1 MDSPNS
7 DNIYDVIA
15 YREKTIPSKK
25 LENFTFYHFDP
36 TSLDK
41 ITPVL
46 ARDYYQIMIIVA
58 TKVDAVSSY
67 NNVRLLNKDV
77 QIILLDRWQFEVE
90 DHRLEIMSSRDVL
103 SSRFVDFLPNM
114 PVIAQ
119 NVGIGSGE
127 IMEIRVPVG
136 SSYVYRHIASITQK
150 RWQIAGIYRAN
161 SLILPRPTL
170 MIRPND
176 VLLIVGDPGVLQSVY
191 KSIKKELGQFP
202 APFGNSIYCLVD
214 MRAMNDREINSLV
227 NDALLLHS
235 KINSMKLYIRIIN
248 PTFSHTYEKMKSYS
262 NQHISVEIDFYEKNY
277 NKVMRLDVEDKD
289 IGLIVVS
296 NKFFTNN
303 ISYLYKFGLPIFKIG
318 AWGFS
323 SLKEGVVL
331 SSNSDD
337 IEKESAVIFD
347 VASQLDLE
355 VKLYNFNP
363 DNLSEQKALAEHF
376 ENLSKLF
383 GKKVEVIHAQRNPL
397 IKLRNRKD
405 ILQFVSFNTKIKDAN
420 IFSIFSTDMEKLYF
434 KLSNS
439 YQLFIPTQAE

>member
-1 MDSPNS
+1 MDSTSS
-7 DNIYDVIA
+7 DNVYDVIS

-25 LENFTFYHFDP
+25 LDNFTFYDFDP

-41 ITPVL
+41 ITPIL
-46 ARDYYQIMIIVA
+46 SRDYYQIMIVVA
-58 TKVDAVSSY
+58 KKIDAISSY
-67 NNVRLLNKDV
+67 NNVRLLNKEV
-77 QIILLDRWQFEVE
+77 QIVLLDRWQFEVE
-90 DHRLEIMSSRDVL
+90 DNRLEIMSSRDVL

-119 NVGIGSGE
+119 NVGIGAGE

-136 SSYVYRHIASITQK
+136 SSYVYRHIASITQTK
-150 RWQIAGIYRAN
+150 WKIAGIYRAN

-176 VLLIVGDPGVLQSVY
+176 VLLVVGDPSVLQSVY

-202 APFGNSIYCLVD
+202 APFGNSIYCCID
-214 MRAMNDREINSLV
+214 MRAMNDKEIDGLV
-227 NDALLLHS
+227 NDALLLHA
-235 KINSMKLYIRIIN
+235 KISSMKLYIKIIN
-248 PTFSHTYEKMKSYS
+248 PTFSHSYEKMKSYS
-262 NQHISVEIDFYEKNY
+262 NKHISVEVDFYEKNH
-277 NKVMRLDVEDKD
+277 NKTMQVDVEQKD

-303 ISYLYKFGLPIFKIG
+303 ITYLYQFGLPIFKVG

-323 SLKEGVVL
+323 NLKEGIVL
-331 SSNSDD
+331 SSNSDE

-363 DNLSEQKALAEHF
+363 DNLSGQNALAEHF

-383 GKKVEVIHAQRNPL
+383 GKKVEVIHTQRNPL
-397 IKLRNRKD
+397 IKLRNKKD
-405 ILQFVSFNTKIKDAN
+405 ILQFVPFSTKIQDAN
-420 IFSIFSTDMEKLYF
+420 IFSLFSTDMEKLYF